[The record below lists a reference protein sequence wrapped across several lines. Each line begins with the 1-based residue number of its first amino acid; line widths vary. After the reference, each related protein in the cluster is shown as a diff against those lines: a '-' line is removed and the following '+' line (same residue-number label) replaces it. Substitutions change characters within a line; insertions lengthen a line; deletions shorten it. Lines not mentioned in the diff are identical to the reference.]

1 MHPLRRLILRYR
13 HVAALIVA
21 AALLVRLAVPAGYMV
36 EQQGGVVTIG
46 VCTAAGG
53 QTMTIEIPGLA
64 KPAPAET
71 PHQPD
76 AAPCAFAALS
86 APFLGAVDP
95 LLLAA
100 ALAMAA
106 MLALVAATPPPA
118 LSTPRLRPPLR
129 APPAHS

>member
-1 MHPLRRLILRYR
+1 MPPLRRLILRYR
-13 HVAALIVA
+13 HLAALILV

-36 EQQGGVVTIG
+36 ERQDGVVTIG
-46 VCTAAGG
+46 VCTATGG

-64 KPAPAET
+64 KPAPAEP

-95 LLLAA
+95 WLLAS
-100 ALAMAA
+100 ALAIVA
-106 MLALVAATPPPA
+106 MLALAAATPPPS
-118 LSTPRLRPPLR
+118 LSSPRLRPPLR
-129 APPAHS
+129 APPAHP